1 MTNTTGSNYDRGGM
15 TTTTTARTAPSGSG
29 YHGGRT
35 TITALLAASEASTLD
50 AYDGKYTRW
59 WRVGED

>member
-35 TITALLAASEASTLD
+35 TIMALLAASEASTLD
-50 AYDGKYTRW
+50 AYG
-59 WRVGED
+59 G